1 MMTKK
6 ILGLIFLFLVISATK
21 TTEAQTYRPMLQD
34 SVRWIVVWDD
44 ISTPFSDDDRWEYF
58 AQGDTLVEN
67 ISYKKI
73 YHRFLESQYGKQ
85 PPFQAVSPYVLYG
98 LMREDTLTRQV
109 FGIRYGLMRED
120 TLTHQVFGI
129 RLDTEVHYYSGC
141 PSGMEALMYDF
152 SLNVGDTINHFCIIP
167 QMCGEVNIHSRGQSN
182 VFGIYTRWFEV
193 AGDCSWGR
201 LYEGIGSSYGLWE
214 SMFTPVKSRYVWNVF
229 LEYYCPDA
237 VCPFIVGTKEMA
249 VESGI
254 VVYPNP
260 ANDKITIEISDI
272 RGAVEISIYDT
283 KGACHKAQQLN
294 LLDNKAFQ
302 MDILSLP
309 LGIYLL
315 QIQTKTTT
323 YTQKIIKANEA
334 VTF

>member
-1 MMTKK
+1 MMTKR
-6 ILGLIFLFLVISATK
+6 ILGLIFLFSALFAAK
-21 TTEAQTYRPMLQD
+21 TIEAQTYRPILQD

-67 ISYKKI
+67 ILYKKI
-73 YHRFLESQYGKQ
+73 YHRFLESKYGKQ
-85 PPFQAVSPYVLYG
+85 PPFQAVSPYVL
-98 LMREDTLTRQV
+98 
-109 FGIRYGLMRED
+109 FGLMRED

-152 SLNVGDTINHFCIIP
+152 SLNVGDTINHFCTIP
-167 QMCGEVNIHSRGQSN
+167 EGCGEVNIYSTGQSN

-214 SMFTPVKSRYVWNVF
+214 SMFTPVKSFYVWNLR

-237 VCPFIVGTKEMA
+237 VCPFIVGTKELEA
-249 VESGI
+249 NDRSLK
-254 VVYPNP
+254 VYPNP
-260 ANDKITIEISDI
+260 ANDKITIEISDTQSP
-272 RGAVEISIYDT
+272 VEMMIYDT
-283 KGACHKAQQLN
+283 KGLCHKSQQFDQSGN
-294 LLDNKAFQ
+294 GTFQ
-302 MDILSLP
+302 VDISSLP

-315 QIQTKTTT
+315 QIQTKSTT
-323 YTQKIIKANEA
+323 YTQKIIKANRA
-334 VTF
+334 TAY

>member
-1 MMTKK
+1 MMAKR
-6 ILGLIFLFLVISATK
+6 ILGFIFLLSALFAAK
-21 TTEAQTYRPMLQD
+21 TIEAQTYRPMLQD
-34 SVRWIVVWDD
+34 SVRWIIVLDD
-44 ISTPFSDDDRWEYF
+44 NLTPFSDDDRWEYF

-67 ISYKKI
+67 ILYKKI

-85 PPFQAVSPYVLYG
+85 PPFEAVSPYVLFG

-109 FGIRYGLMRED
+109 FGIL
-120 TLTHQVFGI
+120 LP
-129 RLDTEVHYYSGC
+129 TEGGYYSEC
-141 PSGMEALMYDF
+141 PSGLETLMYDF
-152 SLNVGDTINHFCIIP
+152 SLNVGDTINHFCTIP
-167 QMCGEVNIHSRGQSN
+167 EGCGEVNIHSTGQSN

-193 AGDCSWGR
+193 AGGCSWGR

-214 SMFTPVKSRYVWNVF
+214 AMFTPVKSRYLSYTF

-302 MDILSLP
+302 MDISSLP

-315 QIQTKTTT
+315 QIQTNTST
-323 YTQKIIKANEA
+323 YTQKIVKANQA